1 MIGNL
6 ISTTAARLLIAL
18 GNLAIL
24 IIATRY
30 IGAAGIGTVSLL
42 ILGISIN
49 QMVSSFVGG
58 SVLVYL
64 VPRHAL
70 LPLLLPSAI
79 WAIFVSFTVSWVLK
93 LFGLVPTEL
102 FIHLIG
108 LSLLQAGLTIS
119 QNVLLGKEK
128 VLLFNAIALLQTAT
142 MLSAIIV
149 LMAGMHHHTV
159 MAYVK
164 GLYASFS
171 LAMLSSSFFMLKYVK
186 KARLIEPGLIR
197 QLFRFG
203 GYLQSASLMQLFNY
217 RLSYYIIEKSFNRAT
232 LGLFSIGV
240 QVAESLW
247 IVSRSIAMVQYSRIS
262 NSNDPVANSKLTI
275 DFIKLTTIITLSMLA
290 ILLILPASFF
300 TFIFSRG
307 FEQVTAVLLSLSPG
321 ILAVAV
327 SNMFSHYFS
336 GSGQPWH
343 NTISSGIGLVF
354 TVILGFSLIPVMG
367 VTGAGLTAS
376 VAYLSGMLYQIV
388 VFKRA
393 TGTSLRNFIPRPQ
406 ELSAAWSILKHSI
419 SSKDKRARQ

>member
-1 MIGNL
+1 MISKL

-70 LPLLLPSAI
+70 LPLLLPSGI
-79 WAIFVSFTVSWVLK
+79 WAIFVSFTGSLLLK
-93 LFGLVPTEL
+93 LFGLVPAEL
-102 FIHLIG
+102 FVHLIG

-128 VLLFNAIALLQTAT
+128 VLHFNAIALLQTIT
-142 MLSAIIV
+142 MLLTILT
-149 LMAGMHHHTV
+149 LMAGWHHHTV
-159 MAYVK
+159 MAYVT

-171 LAMLSSSFFMLKYVK
+171 LAMLSSSLLMLRYVK
-186 KARLIEPGLIR
+186 KAKLIEPGLIR

-217 RLSYYIIEKSFNRAT
+217 RLSYYIIEKTFNRAT

-262 NSNDPVANSKLTI
+262 NSSDAVANSKLTI
-275 DFIKLTTIITLSMLA
+275 DFIKLTAIITLSMLMV
-290 ILLILPASFF
+290 LLILPSSFF
-300 TFIFSRG
+300 TFIFSSG
-307 FEQVTAVLLSLSPG
+307 FEHVTAVLLSLSPG
-321 ILAVAV
+321 ILAVAI

>member
-1 MIGNL
+1 MIGKL
-6 ISTTAARLLIAL
+6 ISTTAARLLIAM

-24 IIATRY
+24 IISTRY

-70 LPLLLPSAI
+70 LPLLLPSVI
-79 WAIFVSFTVSWVLK
+79 WVICVSFAGSFLLR
-93 LFGLVPTEL
+93 LFGLVPAEL

-108 LSLLQAGLTIS
+108 LSLLQGGLTIS

-128 VLLFNAIALLQTAT
+128 VIQFNAIALLQTST
-142 MLSAIIV
+142 MFLSVLV
-149 LMAGMHHHTV
+149 LMAGLHHHTV
-159 MAYVK
+159 MAYVG
-164 GLYASFS
+164 GLYASFG
-171 LAMLSSSFFMLKYVK
+171 LAMLSSSLMTLRYVK
-186 KARLIEPGLIR
+186 KAKLFEPELIR

-217 RLSYYIIEKSFNRAT
+217 RLSYYIIEKTFDRAT

-247 IVSRSIAMVQYSRIS
+247 IVSRSIAMVQYSRI
-262 NSNDPVANSKLTI
+262 ANSTDSGANSRLTI
-275 DFIKLTTIITLSMLA
+275 DFIKLTAIITLSMLVV
-290 ILLILPASFF
+290 LLILPSSFF

-307 FEQVTAVLLSLSPG
+307 FEHVTVVLLSLSPG
-321 ILAVAV
+321 ILAVAI

-343 NTISSGIGLVF
+343 NTISSGIGLFF
-354 TVILGFSLIPVMG
+354 TVILGFTLIPVMG
-367 VTGAGLTAS
+367 VTGAGITAS
-376 VAYLSGMLYQIV
+376 VAYLAGMVYQFV
-388 VFKRA
+388 VFKRTTCMPVRA
-393 TGTSLRNFIPRPQ
+393 FIPLPG
-406 ELSAAWSILKHSI
+406 ELRAAWNVLKQALLL
-419 SSKDKRARQ
+419 KDKGRRQ